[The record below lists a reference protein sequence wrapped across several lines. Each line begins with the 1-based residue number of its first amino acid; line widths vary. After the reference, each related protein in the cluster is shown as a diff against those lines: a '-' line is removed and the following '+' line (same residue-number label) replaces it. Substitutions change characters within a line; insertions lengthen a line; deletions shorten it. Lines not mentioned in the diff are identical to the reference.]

1 MKYEEFLLKK
11 EFISVD
17 AGFDGESMWLPNEI
31 KQFQRDC
38 VEYAC
43 RRGRSALFAD
53 TGLGKTLMQLSWAH
67 RVMSYTNKPVLVLAP
82 LCVAQQTVGEGK
94 KFGIDAEY
102 MRTTTDTDCMIHVT
116 NYEMLKNFSP
126 ENYSGIVLD
135 ESSILK
141 GMNGKLRKA
150 ITDFATTIPYRLSC
164 TATPS
169 PNDFM
174 ELGTQSEFLGIM
186 SQTEMLATFFIHD
199 GSDISKWRLKGHAR
213 KKFWEWLATW
223 AIVIRTPAD
232 LGYEDAGYTLPK
244 LHIIE
249 HVIETEATNG
259 LFIDIAQGLQDRNKA
274 RRESVDLR
282 AQKAA
287 SIMQEWDCGI
297 AWCNLNDE
305 SELISKLTGACEV
318 TGSMTPH
325 EKELSMLWFMGDNDL
340 ELIGKKVSKCQ
351 IKHISSN
358 TMKKTSK
365 KELKNQENGNQKTQN
380 TEKNTCESTESKIL
394 KSGLQPK
401 KSDKEKTNLE
411 ENDMLKIQNIEKS
424 KSKQLSNSTNQT
436 QKLDLN
442 KDINN
447 TGLMLTTTEEFC
459 LSKMEDAQFADQKI
473 LDVQRKNDSMLTT
486 AIKQESLE
494 DCFAQTVIK
503 QLESSEIVQRCSELQ
518 QITSKKLLVS
528 KPKIFGYGLNLQHC
542 NKMLFLGLS
551 DSWEAFYQAVRRC
564 YRFGQTKEVFV
575 HVIISD
581 REGAVLSNIKRK
593 REQDEQMRAEM
604 QAIMGDLVRANIKKS
619 TVEKA
624 EYNPQSAI
632 KLPSCLG
639 A

>member
-1 MKYEEFLLKK
+1 MNYEDFLKNK
-11 EFISVD
+11 EFTQVD
-17 AGFDGESMWLPNEI
+17 SGFDGESMWLPLFI
-31 KQFQRDC
+31 KPFQRDC

-67 RVMSYTNKPVLVLAP
+67 RVMEYTNKPVLVLAP
-82 LCVAQQTVGEGK
+82 LCVAQQTVREGA
-94 KFGIDAEY
+94 KFGISAEY
-102 MRTTTDTDCMIHVT
+102 MRTQKETDCMIHVT
-116 NYEMLKNFSP
+116 NYEMLKNFNP

-141 GMNGKLRKA
+141 GMNGKLRKL
-150 ITDFATTIPYRLSC
+150 ITEFATNIPYRLSC

-199 GSDISKWRLKGHAR
+199 GSDTSKWRLKGHAR

-232 LGYEDAGYTLPK
+232 LGYEDAGYDLPM

-274 RRESVDLR
+274 RRDSVDLR
-282 AQKAA
+282 AEKAA
-287 SIMQEWDCGI
+287 EIMREWDCGI

-305 SELISKLTGACEV
+305 SVLISQLTGACEV
-318 TGSMTPH
+318 TGSMTH
-325 EKELSMLWFMGDNDL
+325 EEKELSMLWFMGDNDL
-340 ELIGKKVSKCQ
+340 ELIGRKVRKCQ
-351 IKHISSN
+351 KNHISKN
-358 TMKKTSK
+358 TTKKTSK
-365 KELKNQENGNQKTQN
+365 EELMSQENGNQKMQSI
-380 TEKNTCESTESKIL
+380 EKSICESTERKIPTN
-394 KSGLQPK
+394 GNQPK
-401 KSDKEKTNLE
+401 KKDSEKMSLE
-411 ENDMLKIQNIEKS
+411 ESDTQKMQSIVKNKS
-424 KSKQLSNSTNQT
+424 NQLNYSISQT
-436 QKLDLN
+436 QKLDSTKDLN
-442 KDINN
+442 NMELMDQN
-447 TGLMLTTTEEFC
+447 TEDFC
-459 LSKMEDAQFADQKI
+459 PSKMEDVQYADQKHQ
-473 LDVQRKNDSMLTT
+473 DAQSKKGSMLTT
-486 AIKQESLE
+486 AIALESSE
-494 DCFAQTVIK
+494 DCYAQTVIK
-503 QLESSEIVQRCSELQ
+503 ELGNSKIPQNCSEEQ

-542 NKMLFLGLS
+542 NKMAFIGLS

-564 YRFGQTKEVFV
+564 YRFGQDKEVFV

-624 EYNPQSAI
+624 EYKPQKAML
-632 KLPSCLG
+632 LPSFLG
-639 A
+639 V